1 MNIQQSGMTSSLS
14 ILSFYV
20 IFRSTFI
27 INYGEFIKCQFY
39 DYQSS
44 HYSYV

>member
-1 MNIQQSGMTSSLS
+1 MNIQQSGMIRTHR
-14 ILSFYV
+14 IFSFYV

-27 INYGEFIKCQFY
+27 INFGEFIKCQFY